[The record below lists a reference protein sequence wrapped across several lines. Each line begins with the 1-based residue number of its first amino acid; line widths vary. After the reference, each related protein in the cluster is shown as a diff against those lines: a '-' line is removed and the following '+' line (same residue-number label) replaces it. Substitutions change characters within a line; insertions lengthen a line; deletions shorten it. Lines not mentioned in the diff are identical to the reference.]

1 MRKKIALIGYS
12 GHAFVVAEAVEL
24 AGDELIGYYDRER
37 ADNNPFELPY
47 LGFEGNTG
55 DLTKSIRSGYMFI
68 VGIGDNKLR
77 KRLYQ
82 QLALAGMLATV
93 VVHPE
98 SIVSPKAL
106 VGRGSYVGAGAKL
119 NILASVGEGVI
130 LNSGCIV
137 EHECAIG
144 NFVHIAPGAVLA
156 GSVKVGDETFIGAG
170 AVVKQGVRI
179 GSNVTIGAG
188 AVVLKDIPDNQVWF
202 GNPARPYIP

>member
-1 MRKKIALIGYS
+1 MRRKIALIGYS
-12 GHAFVVAEAVEL
+12 GHAFVVAEAIEL
-24 AGDELIGYYDRER
+24 AGDELVGYYDRER
-37 ADNNPFELPY
+37 ADYNPFELPY
-47 LGFEGNTG
+47 LGFEGNKD
-55 DLTKSIRSGYMFI
+55 DLDKLTLNGYKFI

-82 QLALAGMLATV
+82 QLALAGLQAAV
-93 VVHPE
+93 VVHPK
-98 SIVSPKAL
+98 SVVSPKAM

-137 EHECAIG
+137 EHECTIG
-144 NFVHIAPGAVLA
+144 NFVHIAPGAILA
-156 GSVKVGDETFIGAG
+156 GNVKVGDETFIGAG
-170 AVVKQGVRI
+170 AVLKQGVRI

-202 GNPARPYIP
+202 GNPARPYIT